1 MSSQKNNLSVIIPYS
16 PSPYPVGTTNL
27 LSVSMDLPIMNIS
40 YKRSCTICV
49 PFCLAYFT
57 WNVFVV
63 HVSSLRLHS
72 IPLYAYTTFCL
83 SICPLRDS
91 WVISTFWLL
100 RTMLLWKFMYK
111 LLCGYMVSFLLDIY
125 LGVELLGHM
134 VTMFNFLKSYQTL
147 PKWLHHFYIPT
158 SSVWGF
164 QISSH
169 PHQHLLLVGVNWY
182 LIVISRLICISLKAN
197 D

>member
-125 LGVELLGHM
+125 LGVELLGRM
-134 VTMFNFLKSYQTL
+134 VILCLSSWETAKLFSTVVV
-147 PKWLHHFYIPT
+147 PFYIP
-158 SSVWGF
+158 
-164 QISSH
+164 ISNAQDFYFST
-169 PHQHLLLVGVNWY
+169 PHQHLFFFFFN
-182 LIVISRLICISLKAN
+182 
-197 D
+197 